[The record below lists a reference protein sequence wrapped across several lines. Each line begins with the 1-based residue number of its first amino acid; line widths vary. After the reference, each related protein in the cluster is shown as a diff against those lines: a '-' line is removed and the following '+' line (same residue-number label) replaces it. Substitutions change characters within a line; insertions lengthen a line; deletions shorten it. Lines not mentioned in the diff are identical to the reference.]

1 MAKLGKG
8 LRMRTV
14 QEFFKDG
21 NGIIRKEW
29 EYIRKRRENCH
40 LEIEKFEKD
49 VCKIS
54 TKEVEPQND
63 ITAPFKMVGVALSG
77 GGIRSAT
84 FCLGALKS
92 FTKHKIFQQIDYLST
107 VSGGGYTG
115 AFIQKRIYDLEKAE
129 KSLQEIDRKERE
141 NSIFDPKEIAHLQK
155 NGNYLMPNLFE
166 RLNFYIVN
174 TLLSMLHIL
183 WYILFFAAL
192 FYIVINFGHFV
203 DENIKMAISQIVT
216 KEYAGYIFNLPL
228 ILLLFVLICYYFL
241 HGLRHIKRWLWDER
255 CLFNAMTIFTSLY
268 ILSLLFA
275 HKIALPL
282 STLEQ
287 VAILL
292 GILFLGLFANS
303 NILSSH
309 RFYRYR
315 LKDVF
320 LKGDN
325 IKLDELNKDKSIAP
339 YHLINTTL
347 NVQSDK
353 RKNSDYFLLSAY
365 YCGSKKTKYV
375 STAKSAYHK
384 MTLATA
390 ITISGAALNPQMGL
404 YTNRILAFF
413 MTLFNLR
420 LGYWALNPLVYKQDT
435 QNKNIFKK
443 VVISL
448 AKRDI
453 TFWPWYNL
461 AELFG
466 KSSLERT
473 RVNLSDGGHIENLS
487 VFELLRRRCFL
498 IFAIDASAD
507 PNYTFDD
514 LRNLQIR
521 ARNELEIGIEF
532 DECQNPEYVIKPT
545 IKDGFSQRSYAIA
558 CMYELPDDKNTKNFF
573 GYFVY
578 IKASITGQKTKLSE
592 KDKKNAFYSYKNYH
606 PKFPHEPTSDQIFD
620 AYQWEAYYKLGEN
633 IVDKFFKDF
642 DQEPSLQNLEAYIQS
657 MLQGAKAP

>member
-1 MAKLGKG
+1 MSV
-8 LRMRTV
+8 V
-14 QEFFKDG
+14 QEFFKNGD
-21 NGIIRKEW
+21 GIICKEW
-29 EYIRKRRENCH
+29 EYIRKRRENHH

-49 VCKIS
+49 ICNKTSISIKIA
-54 TKEVEPQND
+54 EPQND

-92 FTKHKIFQQIDYLST
+92 FAKHKIFRQIDYLST

-115 AFIQKRIYDLEKAE
+115 AFVQKRICDLERA
-129 KSLQEIDRKERE
+129 E
-141 NSIFDPKEIAHLQK
+141 NSLDEIEDNIFDPEEIAHLQT

-174 TLLSMLHIL
+174 TLLSLLHIL
-183 WYILFFAAL
+183 WYILFFAAF

-203 DENIKMAISQIVT
+203 DENIKTAMSQIII
-216 KEYAGYIFNLPL
+216 KEYALYIFNLPL
-228 ILLLFVLICYYFL
+228 ILLVFTLAYYYFF
-241 HGLRHIKRWLWDER
+241 HGLRHIKRWLWSDR
-255 CLFNAMTIFTSLY
+255 YLFYAMTIFTSFYL
-268 ILSLLFA
+268 LSLLFA
-275 HKIALPL
+275 YTITLPL

-292 GILFLGLFANS
+292 GILFLGLFANP

-320 LKGDN
+320 LKGDD
-325 IKLDELNKDKSIAP
+325 IRLDELNKDKSIAP

-347 NVQSDK
+347 NIQNDK

-365 YCGSKKTKYV
+365 YCGSKKTKYALTNE
-375 STAKSAYHK
+375 TAYKK

-404 YTNRILAFF
+404 YTNRVLAFF
-413 MTLFNLR
+413 MTLLNLR
-420 LGYWALNPLVYKQDT
+420 LGYWALNPLVYKEDK
-435 QNKNIFKK
+435 QNKNIFNKIA
-443 VVISL
+443 ISL

-466 KSSLERT
+466 KSNIHRT
-473 RVNLSDGGHIENLS
+473 KINLSDGGHIENLG

-514 LRNLQIR
+514 LKNLQIR
-521 ARNELEIGIEF
+521 ARNELEIAIKF
-532 DECQNPEYVIKPT
+532 DVCDDPLHVIKPKL
-545 IKDGFSQRSYAIA
+545 KDGFSQRSYAIA
-558 CMYELPDDKNTKNFF
+558 CMYELTDDKNTKNFF
-573 GYFVY
+573 GYFIY
-578 IKASITGQKTKLSE
+578 IKASITAQKTKLSE

-620 AYQWEAYYKLGEN
+620 ICQWEAYYKLGEN
-633 IVDKFFKDF
+633 IVDEFFKDF
-642 DQEPSLQNLEAYIQS
+642 DQEPSLQNLEAYIKS
-657 MLQGAKAP
+657 MWQGAKAP